1 MAEGL
6 KGKIRN
12 TGAQVVEAPNPQ
24 EKKKSGKVSKGKD
37 LRVKG

>member
-1 MAEGL
+1 MADY
-6 KGKIRN
+6 KGKIAN

-24 EKKKSGKVSKGKD
+24 PKVKKGKVKKGKD